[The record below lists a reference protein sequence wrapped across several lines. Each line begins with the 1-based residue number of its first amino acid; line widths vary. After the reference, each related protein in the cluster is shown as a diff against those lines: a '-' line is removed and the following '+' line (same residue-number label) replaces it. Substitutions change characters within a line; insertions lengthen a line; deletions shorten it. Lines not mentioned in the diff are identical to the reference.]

1 MLLQMLWPY
10 SVAAL
15 LFCISILFTVA
26 YIKGKNTTK
35 YRGYQ
40 GQIAKNHSRILK
52 LEVQNQQLELQ
63 IAKLQ
68 SFITS

>member
-1 MLLQMLWPY
+1 
-10 SVAAL
+10 
-15 LFCISILFTVA
+15 VA

-63 IAKLQ
+63 IVKLQ

>member
-15 LFCISILFTVA
+15 LFFITILFTVA

-52 LEVQNQQLELQ
+52 LEVQ
-63 IAKLQ
+63 IVKLQ
-68 SFITS
+68 SFTTS